1 MPQKTGYSDVHTKLY
16 DLVTE
21 QFRVLNTIYV
31 HTMKHPQKDGLN
43 PSESWGDA
51 SLYLL
56 VI

>member
-1 MPQKTGYSDVHTKLY
+1 MPQKTGYIDVHTKLY

-21 QFRVLNTIYV
+21 QLRVLSTICV

-43 PSESWGDA
+43 PSESWSDA

>member
-31 HTMKHPQKDGLN
+31 HTMKQPQKDGLN